1 MNEGWLYAHEFE
13 SLQNIQRRL
22 FRSNPIFC
30 RRNKTTI
37 RQTVNRHIF
46 NHSIPVMRHDC
57 RCEYIYLPVEK
68 NKVPSYMVP
77 RRFDIHAKKR
87 KSCPECEKL
96 LFHCDVYNLDWLQS
110 CPVHDVELC
119 NQCPDCGR
127 EWSMFG
133 PYQIGGDL
141 ENRCMTCG
149 ILSPV
154 MRSLPDMNF
163 KAKLSEYLSPT
174 FSLVDLYLSN
184 GFGKMTSGIFDVDRS
199 MSGLNSKYLPSLL
212 AKTFP
217 GLDSFDHL
225 IYHTGI
231 SRVDFTFNEID
242 QENMSQS
249 WQYNERGFLREACTT
264 LRQTLREITDLIA
277 YEIKIRAPAG
287 HTLKDDSNSMYL
299 GECPYCTAFGVWYH
313 HWHYAMP
320 VKIGDIQLADAPNH
334 AKAIQTTDGEIVELP
349 QIIINTL
356 FRNDLLHSFI
366 EIMRQVKG
374 LLAFNAQKR
383 KDGFLRWSYSAFP
396 FRSIEKYSD
405 YLIFRTGRNDG
416 CLVYKEP
423 DITEL
428 LVIGDNTL
436 CEPID
441 PMYSCYEQR
450 GVDYFINKFNERYF
464 LERRS
469 PLMQ

>member
-1 MNEGWLYAHEFE
+1 
-13 SLQNIQRRL
+13 
-22 FRSNPIFC
+22 
-30 RRNKTTI
+30 
-37 RQTVNRHIF
+37 
-46 NHSIPVMRHDC
+46 
-57 RCEYIYLPVEK
+57 
-68 NKVPSYMVP
+68 
-77 RRFDIHAKKR
+77 
-87 KSCPECEKL
+87 
-96 LFHCDVYNLDWLQS
+96 
-110 CPVHDVELC
+110 
-119 NQCPDCGR
+119 
-127 EWSMFG
+127 
-133 PYQIGGDL
+133 
-141 ENRCMTCG
+141 
-149 ILSPV
+149 
-154 MRSLPDMNF
+154 
-163 KAKLSEYLSPT
+163 
-174 FSLVDLYLSN
+174 
-184 GFGKMTSGIFDVDRS
+184 
-199 MSGLNSKYLPSLL
+199 
-212 AKTFP
+212 
-217 GLDSFDHL
+217 
-225 IYHTGI
+225 
-231 SRVDFTFNEID
+231 
-242 QENMSQS
+242 
-249 WQYNERGFLREACTT
+249 
-264 LRQTLREITDLIA
+264 
-277 YEIKIRAPAG
+277 
-287 HTLKDDSNSMYL
+287 
-299 GECPYCTAFGVWYH
+299 
-313 HWHYAMP
+313 MP